1 MDNWREEFKAGSQ
14 SELVEVRKIMEKECK
29 GWCIEVKCKKRRWI
43 LTKLRDGEGVEHL
56 VMRCTSVAGERE
68 KLMRLIRKMV
78 AE

>member
-1 MDNWREEFKAGSQ
+1 MDTDEVERWYCKVGGIEVGRWWAVSREEGVCRHDLSG
-14 SELVEVRKIMEKECK
+14 E
-29 GWCIEVKCKKRRWI
+29 
-43 LTKLRDGEGVEHL
+43 GEGVEHL